1 VLVQGTLGAGP
12 GDARLLLVQGTLGCW
27 SRDARL
33 LVRGRSAAGQGTL
46 GCWSGDARLLVRGRS
61 AGPGDARLLVQ
72 GTLGCWSMDYRYVIS
87 NSYSMF
93 EASGEVG
100 DVTLDMYING

>member
-1 VLVQGTLGAGP
+1 MLVQGTLGAGP
-12 GDARLLLVQGTLGCW
+12 GDARL
-27 SRDARL
+27 
-33 LVRGRSAAGQGTL
+33 
-46 GCWSGDARLLVRGRS
+46 
-61 AGPGDARLLVQ
+61 LLVQ